1 MTQQAKILS
10 FDKARRA
17 QGDRS
22 HSLDSS
28 RYATRD
34 ARSSRTGYSS
44 REHSGAYAAA
54 RTRRDSDYAA
64 RAAERLRYS
73 EDDVRDARSRY
84 AGEGTR
90 DVRSRSRDSCDS
102 ARDVRSRSRDSRRSA
117 SDRGPI
123 GGRAYS
129 AQSRDA
135 YANSRLAWDDSLDE
149 EGVEQEELEPE
160 TLSRFEKLKRK
171 HAKDKADR
179 KFARQYGGNGDAA
192 SGEGGSRAAVYK
204 GEMGSA
210 HRRSS
215 RMQNEESS
223 SASRRTRGGDSQKPA
238 ARLVRKPWFIAAAV
252 AAFCLVFT
260 VSFLYPSAAQL
271 YHSVRERDQLQAE
284 YAAIEQRNDSIQ
296 ASVDALSTD
305 AGVEDRAHQEFGWVS
320 KGENAVT
327 VYGLDLDDD
336 STFTASIVPGSIP
349 APETWYSKLLD
360 PIFGEK

>member
-22 HSLDSS
+22 RSLDSS

-73 EDDVRDARSRY
+73 EDDVRDARSRSFGGARGDARSRY
-84 AGEGTR
+84 SGEGAR
-90 DVRSRSRDSCDS
+90 GVRSRDL
-102 ARDVRSRSRDSRRSA
+102 RRSA

-135 YANSRLAWDDSLDE
+135 YADSRLAWDDSLDE

-223 SASRRTRGGDSQKPA
+223 SASRRTRGGDSRKPA
-238 ARLVRKPWFIAAAV
+238 ARLVRKPWFIASAV

>member
-22 HSLDSS
+22 RSLDSS

-73 EDDVRDARSRY
+73 EDDAREFRQ
-84 AGEGTR
+84 
-90 DVRSRSRDSCDS
+90 RSYDS
-102 ARDVRSRSRDSRRSA
+102 ARDVRSGSFDSRRPA
-117 SDRGPI
+117 SNRGAFD
-123 GGRAYS
+123 GRAYS

-149 EGVEQEELEPE
+149 EGVEQEEREPE

>member
-73 EDDVRDARSRY
+73 EDDVR
-84 AGEGTR
+84 
-90 DVRSRSRDSCDS
+90 
-102 ARDVRSRSRDSRRSA
+102 SRSRDSRRSA

-135 YANSRLAWDDSLDE
+135 YADSRLAWDDSLDE

-179 KFARQYGGNGDAA
+179 KFARQYGGSGDAA

-252 AAFCLVFT
+252 TAFCLVFT

-327 VYGLDLDDD
+327 VYGLDLDSD